1 MKRSV
6 SHSSK
11 TIMNDKKYNKQ
22 SLFTKLIESYHEQ
35 TILYIENKRLSRS
48 EKHWNILSKTQP
60 LNHM

>member
-1 MKRSV
+1 
-6 SHSSK
+6 
-11 TIMNDKKYNKQ
+11 MNDKKYNKQ

-35 TILYIENKRLSRS
+35 TILYIENKWLSRS